1 MDSRL
6 RGNDSRKTMEIFQQ
20 FGVQPIL
27 LAAQVVNFLILLFI
41 LKKFLYKPILKVLD
55 ERKRKIEESLNNATE
70 IERKL
75 SQTNETIEKM
85 IGKAALD
92 AQKMLDETK
101 KAIVD
106 MKEQGQLQAQQQAQ
120 IITKAGEEKVKELQ
134 LLMQKQIKEEV
145 SKIVMIAFA
154 KVTGKVLS
162 SKTQKQMIEKE
173 IEDLKI

>member
-6 RGNDSRKTMEIFQQ
+6 RGNDSRK
-20 FGVQPIL
+20 
-27 LAAQVVNFLILLFI
+27 
-41 LKKFLYKPILKVLD
+41 
-55 ERKRKIEESLNNATE
+55 
-70 IERKL
+70 
-75 SQTNETIEKM
+75 TNETIEKM

>member
-1 MDSRL
+1 
-6 RGNDSRKTMEIFQQ
+6 MEILKQ
-20 FGVQPIL
+20 FGINPVL

-120 IITKAGEEKVKELQ
+120 IITK
-134 LLMQKQIKEEV
+134 
-145 SKIVMIAFA
+145 
-154 KVTGKVLS
+154 
-162 SKTQKQMIEKE
+162 
-173 IEDLKI
+173 